1 MNDIDLRNSF
11 DQWAAPLRAATPP
24 PVTAIRHRARRRTVR
39 LAAATGT
46 VLAVAGLIAAATAA
60 SVASRSAPHR
70 APAAHGG
77 SRYLAG
83 RQLPSDATPA
93 DVPYFVTASGSASQV
108 LVWNETTGEQT
119 GLVTMPAK
127 RTPGHARYPTMITA
141 IAAAGDDRTFV
152 LALVPSPPVT
162 TAITTPEPTWIYE
175 LRLTA
180 TGHPQ
185 SLRQVPVRGLD
196 TGVTGNVNRAV
207 AAIAISADG
216 TRLAVAVDGNRGDQN
231 RRSSIVV
238 VDLRTGAQRSWTSA
252 GPDALTWLSWSG
264 DARLAFADNGN
275 NAGLRLLDTAA
286 GGTLDQASR
295 QVIAWKTTYH
305 GASSVQWPVIS
316 QDGRTAFATMEQGAR
331 GLELVQFDARTG
343 RPANLLLG
351 PSAVAANSYCGP
363 LWVSGNGQSLIAT
376 CSWGTDEVAISNGTA
391 QHIAIPPG
399 ALSAASVANG
409 AGGLL
414 IAW

>member
-11 DQWAAPLRAATPP
+11 AQWAAPLRAATPP
-24 PVTAIRHRARRRTVR
+24 PVTAIRRRARRRTVR

-60 SVASRSAPHR
+60 SVASRSAPR
-70 APAAHGG
+70 PAPATHG
-77 SRYLAG
+77 SKYLAG

-108 LVWNETTGEQT
+108 LAWNETTGEQT
-119 GLVTMPAK
+119 GLVTMPAE
-127 RTPGHARYPTMITA
+127 RTPGHARGATMITA

-152 LALVPSPPVT
+152 LALAPSPPGT
-162 TAITTPEPTWIYE
+162 TAITTPEPSWIYE

-180 TGHPQ
+180 AGHPQ
-185 SLRQVPVRGLD
+185 SLRQLPVRGLD
-196 TGVTGNVNRAV
+196 TGVTGKVNRAV
-207 AAIAISADG
+207 SAVAISADG

-305 GASSVQWPVIS
+305 GASGVQWPVIS

-343 RPANLLLG
+343 RPASMLLG
-351 PSAVAANSYCGP
+351 PSAIAANSYCGP

-376 CSWGTDEVAISNGTA
+376 CGWGGDEVAISHGTTR
-391 QHIAIPPG
+391 QIAIPPG
-399 ALSAASVANG
+399 ALSAASVTNG